1 VTVLVGVIDGV
12 ILTDGVTE
20 TVGVGV
26 TVGVVVGVGVGVT
39 VGHVEQSL
47 TANTTPDAFI

>member
-1 VTVLVGVIDGV
+1 MLVPAGVIEGVKLGVTDGDAVIEGVTVGVAV
-12 ILTDGVTE
+12 

-26 TVGVVVGVGVGVT
+26 KL
-39 VGHVEQSL
+39 GHVEQSL